1 MDLVAAKKVLKK
13 VEKDYN
19 LIAKEWNLTRSTP
32 RPYQIKTT
40 GGIKKGDRVLDVGC
54 GNAVL
59 YDCLA
64 SKSIDYIGLDLSGN
78 LLKLAKKRIP
88 KLGRNQKVKLVKG
101 NIINLP
107 FEDQLFDWVLALAV
121 LHHIPSKEL
130 QEQSVKEIYRVL
142 KPKGHGVISVWN
154 LYTSYA
160 ENKFKIKEQLK
171 KNPSS
176 WSEKDLLTPW
186 KATPKITVQRYLY
199 SFDKEELRKL
209 LQSVGFK
216 KIKIGYGDANG
227 NFVTDL
233 KKSYNIIALVQK

>member
-1 MDLVAAKKVLKK
+1 MNLAVAKKVLKK

-19 LIAKEWNLTRSTP
+19 LIAKEWNLTRNAP

-40 GGIKKGDRVLDVGC
+40 GGIKKGNKVLDVGC

-64 SKSIDYIGLDLSGN
+64 SKSINYTGLDLSGN
-78 LLKLAKKRIP
+78 LLKLAQKRIS
-88 KLGRNQKVKLVKG
+88 KLSGKQKISLVKG

-107 FEDQLFDWVLALAV
+107 FKDRQFDWVLSLAV

-142 KPKGHGVISVWN
+142 KPKGRGVISVWN
-154 LYTSYA
+154 LYTPYA
-160 ENKFKIKEQLK
+160 ENKFKIKEQIK
-171 KNPSS
+171 RNPSG
-176 WSEKDLLTPW
+176 WCDKDLLTPW

-199 SFDKEELRKL
+199 RFDKEELKKI
-209 LQSVGFK
+209 LQTAGFK
-216 KIKIGYGDANG
+216 KIKINYGDAEG

-233 KKSYNIIALVQK
+233 KKSYNIIASFQK